1 MISDKTG
8 KQLHDKAGRRE
19 NLTAVEQAQ
28 LTAWYAANDA
38 AEADLWPPPAVEVD
52 LEALQ
57 RQVDAASTQLT
68 AVTERIQQVTAENND
83 LRQEITRLRQQLAS
97 RKQPA

>member
-1 MISDKTG
+1 MIRDETG
-8 KQLHDKAGRRE
+8 KQLHDKASRGE
-19 NLTAVEQAQ
+19 SLTAEEQAQ
-28 LTAWYAANDA
+28 LTAWYVAQDA
-38 AEADLWPPPAVEVD
+38 AEADLLPQPAVEVD

-68 AVTERIQQVTAENND
+68 AVTERIQQVAAENND
-83 LRQEITRLRQQLAS
+83 LRQEIIRLRQQLAS

>member
-1 MISDKTG
+1 MISDETG
-8 KQLHDKAGRRE
+8 KQLHDKASRGE
-19 NLTAVEQAQ
+19 SLTAVEQAQ
-28 LTAWYAANDA
+28 LTAWYATQDE
-38 AEADLWPPPAVEVD
+38 AEANVLHQAAVEVD
-52 LEALQ
+52 LEILQ

-83 LRQEITRLRQQLAS
+83 MRQEITRLRQQLAS

>member
-1 MISDKTG
+1 MISDETG
-8 KQLHDKAGRRE
+8 KQLHDKASRGE
-19 NLTAVEQAQ
+19 NLTAAEQAQ
-28 LTAWYAANDA
+28 LTAWYTTQDA
-38 AEADLWPPPAVEVD
+38 AEANLLLPPAVEVD
-52 LEALQ
+52 LGTLQ

-83 LRQEITRLRQQLAS
+83 MRQEITRLRQQLAS